1 MFNHQAEQAHRAAL
15 RSIARTVQETA
26 EPQDPGAA
34 QAGVL
39 GMLRSG
45 SVLCVTGAGI
55 STDSGIPDYRGPAG
69 SLQRHRPM
77 TFQEFKYDAAAR
89 RRYWARSF
97 VGWRH
102 LGKTQPNRGHEILAS
117 WQQAGILTGIVTQN
131 VDGLHSASLAGGGTP
146 TGTEPVPP
154 GGEASSA
161 LGQRELTGT
170 PEATQPMRP
179 PPLISLHGELGRV
192 VCLTCG
198 NVEDRHGLDVRL
210 EEANPGYVE
219 AAAVAAENVN
229 PDGDVSLDESWVRRF
244 SLVRCLVC
252 GEDTLKPD
260 VVYFGE
266 SVPAERKAAVEELA
280 AASSS
285 LLVVG
290 SSMAVMSGYSIA
302 LRFTR
307 AEKPVAV
314 INGGP
319 SRADA
324 KAAWRWRT
332 SITPALESLDAKL
345 QDPGPVAG

>member
-26 EPQDPGAA
+26 GPQDPGVAR
-34 QAGVL
+34 AGVL
-39 GMLRSG
+39 SLLRSG

-77 TFQEFKYDAAAR
+77 TFQEFEYDAAAR

-102 LGKTQPNRGHEILAS
+102 LGDAKPNRGHEILAH
-117 WQQAGILTGIVTQN
+117 WQRSGVLTGIVTQN
-131 VDGLHSASLAGGGTP
+131 VDGLHAAAGADTI
-146 TGTEPVPP
+146 
-154 GGEASSA
+154 A
-161 LGQRELTGT
+161 
-170 PEATQPMRP
+170 
-179 PPLISLHGELGRV
+179 LHGDLVRV
-192 VCLTCG
+192 ICLTCG
-198 NVEDRHGLDVRL
+198 NVEDRHALDIRL
-210 EEANPGYVE
+210 EQANPGYAE

-229 PDGDVSLDESWVRRF
+229 PDGDVTLEDSWVQRF
-244 SLVRCLVC
+244 TLVGCLVC
-252 GEDTLKPD
+252 GADTLKPD

-266 SVPAERKAAVEELA
+266 NVPAERKAAVEELVS
-280 AASSS
+280 ASSS

-302 LRFTR
+302 LRMHR
-307 AEKPVAV
+307 AGKQIAV

-332 SITPALESLDAKL
+332 RITGALESLNAEL
-345 QDPGPVAG
+345 QAPAVP